1 MRCPACLELNSS
13 GVRYCTNC
21 GEDLFVAKPTTEA
34 PKKEVVEEVK
44 SLYTE
49 PETPLYNTAESM
61 ASQSTYTTRDTVIPN
76 ASNEVY
82 SNTVLASREIR
93 LVAAIIDGV
102 LGSIVAAPLFAAIV
116 MADTMNDDLMALGG
130 MAITFVLG
138 VILLIINVNLLIKNG
153 QTIGKKATKIR
164 VVELGTDR
172 NPGFLH
178 TGIIRI
184 FVPNLINQFL
194 GIFSLIDVLF
204 IFREDRRCIHDLLA
218 NTEVIECN

>member
-21 GEDLFVAKPTTEA
+21 GEDLFVAKPSTEA
-34 PKKEVVEEVK
+34 TKKEVVEEVK
-44 SLYTE
+44 
-49 PETPLYNTAESM
+49 PLYNTAETM
-61 ASQSTYTTRDTVIPN
+61 ASAYTTRDNESTN
-76 ASNEVY
+76 TQSEVY

-93 LVAAIIDGV
+93 LLAAIIDGA
-102 LGSIVAAPLFAAIV
+102 LGSIVAAPLFAALVI
-116 MADTMNDDLMALGG
+116 ADTMNEDFLALGG
-130 MAITFVLG
+130 MALAFFLG
-138 VILLIINVNLLIKNG
+138 LILLIINVNLLIKNG

-178 TGIIRI
+178 TGVIRI
-184 FVPNLINQFL
+184 FVPSLINQFI

-204 IFREDRRCIHDLLA
+204 IFREDRRCIHDMMA
-218 NTEVIECN
+218 NTEVIECS